1 MEQSPI
7 RVCFP
12 FVGDTVG
19 GSHISTLLLIR
30 NLDRGRF
37 APLIV
42 LHEEGPLSKLL
53 REQSIDYELLPIPH
67 YPTAKRGHRWRD
79 VRNLIVTIPRC
90 CGFLRSRQISI
101 VHTNDVRMHLTWAV
115 PVRLAGARFIWHQKT
130 NFTRSRLFHWMERLA
145 HRIVA
150 ISNFT
155 ASTLQDPV
163 ALTKLQIIVPPF
175 EIDSDVPDRS
185 AAKAALLAE
194 LDQPRGTLVVGFFG
208 NLLERKRP
216 VVFSRAAGYILAAHG
231 PGIVFPVFGAER
243 GDQVEFLKAQVT
255 EFGLND
261 HVRLMGFRYPVEP
274 WMAACD
280 LILAPAIEESFGRT
294 LIDAMLVG
302 TPVIASDSG
311 GHREIIQSAESGIL
325 VPPDDP
331 KAFADAAL
339 RLLRAPDTAR
349 VMAEKARSFVHATY
363 SAHQHAQ
370 AIARLYDEVMSVGER
385 VKPAPAAVPD

>member
-1 MEQSPI
+1 MEQTPV

-19 GSHISTLLLIR
+19 GSHLSALLLIH

-53 REQSIDYELLPIPH
+53 REQNIDYELLPISH
-67 YPTAKRGHRWRD
+67 YPTGKRGHRWRD
-79 VRNLIVTIPRC
+79 VRILIVTIPRC

-101 VHTNDVRMHLTWAV
+101 VHTNDNRMHMTWAV
-115 PVRLAGARFIWHQKT
+115 PARLAGARFIWHQRTK
-130 NFTRSRLFHWMERLA
+130 FIRGRVFHWMERLA
-145 HRIVA
+145 HRFVA
-150 ISNFT
+150 NSNFT
-155 ASTLQDPV
+155 ANTLLDPE
-163 ALTKLQIIVPPF
+163 ALKKLQIIVPPF
-175 EIDSDVPDRS
+175 EIDSDVPDRC

-194 LDQPRGTLVVGFFG
+194 LDRPHGTLVVGFFG
-208 NLLERKRP
+208 NLLAHKRP

-231 PGIVFPVFGAER
+231 PEIVFPVFGAER

-261 HVRLMGFRYPVEP
+261 HVRLMGFRHPVEP

-280 LILAPAIEESFGRT
+280 LILAPAIAESFGRI
-294 LIDAMLVG
+294 LVEAMLVG
-302 TPVIASDSG
+302 TPVIASDAG
-311 GHREIIQSAESGIL
+311 GHREIIQGGETGIL

-349 VMAEKARSFVHATY
+349 AMAEKAMSLVRATY
-363 SAHQHAQ
+363 SAQQHAR
-370 AIARLYDEVMSVGER
+370 AIARLYDEVMSVGGG
-385 VKPAPAAVPD
+385 VKPAPAPVPD

>member
-1 MEQSPI
+1 MEQSPV

-12 FVGDTVG
+12 FVGDSVG

-53 REQSIDYELLPIPH
+53 REQNVGYELHPIFH
-67 YPTAKRGHRWRD
+67 YPIGKRGRRWRD
-79 VRNLIVTIPRC
+79 LRNLIVTIPRC

-101 VHTNDVRMHLTWAV
+101 VHTNDMRMHLTWAV
-115 PVRLAGARFIWHQKT
+115 PARLAGARFIWHQRTK
-130 NFTRSRLFHWMERLA
+130 FIRSRMPHWMERLA

-150 ISNFT
+150 NSNFT

-163 ALTKLQIIVPPF
+163 ARRKLRTIENP
-175 EIDSDVPDRS
+175 IDINLDVPDRS

-243 GDQVEFLKAQVT
+243 GDQVDFLKAQVT

-280 LILAPAIEESFGRT
+280 LILAPAIEEPFGRT
-294 LIDAMLVG
+294 LVEAMLVG

-311 GHREIIQSAESGIL
+311 GHREIIQGAETGIL

-349 VMAEKARSFVHATY
+349 AMAEKARSFVHATY
-363 SAHQHAQ
+363 SAQQHAQ
-370 AIARLYDEVMSVGER
+370 AIARLYDEVMSVGGR

>member
-1 MEQSPI
+1 MEQSPV

-19 GSHISTLLLIR
+19 GSHINTLLLIR
-30 NLDRGRF
+30 NLDQGRF

-53 REQSIDYELLPIPH
+53 REQNIDYELLPNSTH
-67 YPTAKRGHRWRD
+67 PTGKRERRWRD
-79 VRNLIVTIPRC
+79 VRNLIAAIPRC

-101 VHTNDVRMHLTWAV
+101 VHTNDLRMHLTWAV
-115 PVRLAGARFIWHQKT
+115 PARLAGARFIWHQQTK
-130 NFTRSRLFHWMERLA
+130 FICKRLFHWMERLA
-145 HRIVA
+145 HRIVTV
-150 ISNFT
+150 SNYT
-155 ASTLQDPV
+155 ASTLQDPE
-163 ALTKLQIIVPPF
+163 ALKKLQIIENPF

-280 LILAPAIEESFGRT
+280 MILAPAIEEPFGRT
-294 LIDAMLVG
+294 LVEAMLVG
-302 TPVIASDSG
+302 TPVIASDAG
-311 GHREIIQSAESGIL
+311 GHREIIRSAETGIL

-349 VMAEKARSFVHATY
+349 AMAEKARSFVRATY
-363 SAHQHAQ
+363 SAQQHAR